1 MSEMAQVSEAG
12 ELNCQTASCAV
23 LPGLLYQN
31 CQGKVSRRPKLEK
44 ECANWSIP
52 HAFVRKLHANFDKS
66 AIFSQDQ
73 NVMLLN
79 ELRRVRESGVDPI
92 MHVVSNLLVLN
103 RVMRRKDSSRQP
115 AFRKCGLQ

>member
-12 ELNCQTASCAV
+12 EVISQTASCAV
-23 LPGLLYQN
+23 LPGLLYQI
-31 CQGKVSRRPKLEK
+31 CHRKVSRRPKFENG
-44 ECANWSIP
+44 CANWSIP
-52 HAFVRKLHANFDKS
+52 HAFVTKLHTIFDKS

-92 MHVVSNLLVLN
+92 MHVVSNLLLFN
-103 RVMRRKDSSRQP
+103 RVMRRKDSSRMP
-115 AFRKCGLQ
+115 AFRKRGLQ